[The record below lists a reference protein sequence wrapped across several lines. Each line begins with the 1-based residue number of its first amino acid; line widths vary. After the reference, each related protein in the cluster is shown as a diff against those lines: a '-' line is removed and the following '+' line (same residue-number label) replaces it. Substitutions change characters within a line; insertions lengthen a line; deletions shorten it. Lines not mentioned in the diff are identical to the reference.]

1 LAFLCFNRVIVKDLA
16 ERLNVATVHRDLMLD
31 SPDALDAVVAVFAAI
46 AVYKDR
52 IAVPPPN
59 ETQEGWIAVHD

>member
-1 LAFLCFNRVIVKDLA
+1 
-16 ERLNVATVHRDLMLD
+16 MLD
-31 SPDALDAVVAVFAAI
+31 SPDALDAVVATFAAI
-46 AVYKDR
+46 AVHNDR